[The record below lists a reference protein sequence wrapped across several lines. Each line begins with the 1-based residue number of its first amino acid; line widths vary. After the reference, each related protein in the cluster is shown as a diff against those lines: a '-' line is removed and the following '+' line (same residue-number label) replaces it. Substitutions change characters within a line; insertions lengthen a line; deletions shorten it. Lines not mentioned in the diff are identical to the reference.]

1 MEWRER
7 CQKANFSILP
17 APCSLMSKTT
27 KEGTFRWT
35 QASENHRCRGRSN
48 SINVAGPKKVFNLSR
63 PSAAD
68 AADKA
73 EQKKQFEQLR
83 RWNFW
88 NHSSRCERARGERE
102 RGRASRQSG
111 LKIFSL
117 FDFGGRTTSG
127 LGEREGT
134 AVNGRPRPIPVRPR
148 VRLSREPRF
157 YVPCSK
163 VSRRARKGWNPF
175 PLSRS
180 SARVNK

>member
-1 MEWRER
+1 MEGARER

-17 APCSLMSKTT
+17 PPRSLMSKTARRVHS
-27 KEGTFRWT
+27 GPP
-35 QASENHRCRGRSN
+35 SENHRCRGRSN

-68 AADKA
+68 TADKA
-73 EQKKQFEQLR
+73 EQRKQFEQLR

-102 RGRASRQSG
+102 RGRVSRQSG

-148 VRLSREPRF
+148 ARVRLSREPRF

-175 PLSRS
+175 PP
-180 SARVNK
+180 ARVNK

>member
-1 MEWRER
+1 MEGARER

-117 FDFGGRTTSG
+117 FDFGGRTDADVWAG
-127 LGEREGT
+127 
-134 AVNGRPRPIPVRPR
+134 
-148 VRLSREPRF
+148 
-157 YVPCSK
+157 
-163 VSRRARKGWNPF
+163 RARGDRCEWTAAADPS
-175 PLSRS
+175 P
-180 SARVNK
+180 SARPSFQGTEILCSLLKSVTQSEKGMESIPARPSE